1 MTDADF
7 VIAGQLHQSFV
18 CAANTVHKK
27 RYARRTRERDGKR
40 EREKKRARG
49 FGVHVVR
56 VGGSVLGEC
65 GFERI
70 VVGVGLWR
78 GVLCFVS

>member
-1 MTDADF
+1 M
-7 VIAGQLHQSFV
+7 
-18 CAANTVHKK
+18 
-27 RYARRTRERDGKR
+27 REER
-40 EREKKRARG
+40 ERETERERKKKKRARG
-49 FGVHVVR
+49 FGDRVMR

-78 GVLCFVS
+78 GVL